1 MSERRGLRKRDKVTL
16 SSLPRSENG
25 SSPTHTS
32 RARSLPLIAAFLAAL
47 FYVLT
52 HGGLYY
58 PDMTNALREGM
69 VLGLPT
75 AYPVMPPA
83 HTLILD
89 SICLLVRPPL
99 RMVVLV
105 VLQQAAVVGSVWCV
119 LTIVESANYPRLAIV
134 AASMVA
140 LYAQLY
146 AFAQTSQSEVLFVLF
161 ALAAARL
168 TIRSWSPN
176 ATRTSALLA
185 GAGVGLA
192 MAQRSVGVAL
202 VPAIALAIAAG
213 RVEGKGRLA
222 ARLSA
227 GFVLVLALFVAS
239 NRVVHGFTGLTG
251 GSGIHLFGRLATV
264 DKRLPVSD
272 AARQLLDIAHRHGI
286 ENVFIPQA
294 GWRLHPVLAW
304 REGLGPVAAD
314 ALLRKV
320 VLQAWLAA
328 PVQTVRDTL
337 RAMALIAA
345 RARSS
350 GRVTLGGL
358 GPDGFVRHL
367 RIADDIWATE
377 LPVLMRFRNQFPPY
391 PPPETFG
398 PKVYPVFQAW
408 SDASTVLRGAW
419 VIPAMMVA
427 ILIGLWQR
435 ERVVLLTGTT
445 AFALLAAAAAG
456 DTPVTRHWHVA
467 VPFFVMSIVLATAE
481 FMKRCQ
487 EMARSHLSR
496 RAVAATDRSE
506 VTVLS
511 QREARHGG
519 DLFAHSLEPVIQR
532 QFLERPIR

>member
-1 MSERRGLRKRDKVTL
+1 
-16 SSLPRSENG
+16 
-25 SSPTHTS
+25 
-32 RARSLPLIAAFLAAL
+32 
-47 FYVLT
+47 
-52 HGGLYY
+52 
-58 PDMTNALREGM
+58 MTNSLREGV

-89 SICLLVRPPL
+89 SICLLVRPSL

-105 VLQQAAVVGSVWCV
+105 LLQQAAVVGSVWCV

-134 AASMVA
+134 AASIVA
-140 LYAQLY
+140 LYAPLY
-146 AFAQTSQSEVLFVLF
+146 GFAQTSQSEVLFVLF

-227 GFVLVLALFVAS
+227 GLVLVLALFVAR

-251 GSGIHLFGRLATV
+251 GSGLHLFQRLAAV
-264 DKRLPVSD
+264 DHRLPDSD
-272 AARQLLDIAHRHGI
+272 AARQLLDIAHRQGI
-286 ENVFIPQA
+286 ENVFIIPQA
-294 GWRLHPVLAW
+294 GWQLHSVLAW

-320 VLQAWLAA
+320 VVQAWLAE
-328 PVQTVRDTL
+328 PVHAVRDTL

-345 RARSS
+345 QAPSS

-358 GPDGFVRHL
+358 GPDGFARHL
-367 RIADDIWATE
+367 RITDDIWATE
-377 LPVLMRFRNQFPPY
+377 LAVLMRARNQFPPY

-398 PKVYPVFQAW
+398 PKVQRVFEAW
-408 SDASTVLRGAW
+408 SDASTVLRGTW
-419 VIPAMMVA
+419 VVPAMMVA

-456 DTPVTRHWHVA
+456 DRPVTRFWHVA

-487 EMARSHLSR
+487 KMAQTNLSR
-496 RAVAATDRSE
+496 RAVAAADRSQ
-506 VTVLS
+506 VSVC
-511 QREARHGG
+511 
-519 DLFAHSLEPVIQR
+519 
-532 QFLERPIR
+532 